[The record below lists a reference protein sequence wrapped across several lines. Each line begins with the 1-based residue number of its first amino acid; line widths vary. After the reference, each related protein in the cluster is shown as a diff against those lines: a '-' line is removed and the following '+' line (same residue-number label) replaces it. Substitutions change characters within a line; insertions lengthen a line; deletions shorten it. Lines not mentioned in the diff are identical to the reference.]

1 MFKGLGG
8 LGVGL
13 LTSSRAALLLN
24 APHAPR
30 TTRTCAHHAPT
41 ARPLQGEVEA
51 LRGELRE
58 RLALQEV
65 LKHSAASITTFLS
78 PMWVK
83 VHTQLVIAAEK
94 KAAAKAGKDKK
105 K

>member
-1 MFKGLGG
+1 MGSLPHP
-8 LGVGL
+8 
-13 LTSSRAALLLN
+13 
-24 APHAPR
+24 APHCCSTPHTHHAQHANC
-30 TTRTCAHHAPT
+30 THHAPT